1 MNNIQDVI
9 ILENANITNT
19 YKLDVKAK
27 YLIKVKSVD
36 GLINIL
42 DYLKKNNIKY
52 FIIGA
57 GSNVILDSYFKG
69 AIIKLEFNNITIN
82 DNIVVAEAGCM
93 MGKLAQETVN
103 ASLTGLEWA
112 LNIPGTVGGS
122 IVGNAGAYNA
132 ELFDNL
138 ISIKILNELGE
149 IEEILKDKIE
159 HAYRYTNLKGR
170 NIIVLEA
177 KFKLAL
183 GNKEESQEIMNKRC
197 SKRKETQPLEFP
209 SAGSVFRNPEGD
221 FAGRLIEEAG
231 LKGKQIGGAKV
242 SEKHANF
249 IVNAGNATSNDIK
262 SLIKLIQEEIKEKYN
277 VDLILEQEIVDWKN

>member
-36 GLINIL
+36 GLKNIL

-138 ISIKILNELGE
+138 VSIKILNELGE

>member
-27 YLIKVKSVD
+27 YLIKVKSAD
-36 GLINIL
+36 GLKNIL

-149 IEEILKDKIE
+149 IEEILKNKIK